1 MALTKINTNLIANNT
16 IALTNIADNA
26 IDATKIANNQ
36 ILARHIAAGS
46 ISDQLAAAQP
56 TITSLGTLTTLT
68 VDDITINSST
78 ISDGGD
84 LTLDVA
90 ASITLDSDSGVID
103 FDDGGTNIGRFEN
116 ASSDFKMESR
126 VQDKDIVFVGNDGGT
141 GVEALRIDMSEGG
154 KVGIGTATPASY
166 NSAGQQL
173 VVVDSGNTGI
183 SIIGGTSSTSSVMFG
198 DGTGG
203 TAAYRGAIKY
213 DHSSDDM
220 IFWGAAAEKMRID
233 SSGRVKVAKS
243 AMITEG
249 ALTNASTVDWDADAY
264 ANATLALNANSYS
277 GNVTIDEPDNPTAG
291 QIISIEIAQD
301 GTPRTVAWHTSFEFA
316 ASTGPTMTATA
327 NKTDIFSFRYNGSV
341 WQEIGRVQNMAQT

>member
-56 TITSLGTLTTLT
+56 TITSVGTLTTLT
-68 VDDITINSST
+68 VDDITINGST

-126 VQDKDIVFVGNDGGT
+126 VQDKDIVLVGNDGGT
-141 GVEALRIDMSEGG
+141 GVEALRLDMSDAGAATFNDS
-154 KVGIGTATPASY
+154 ITADKY
-166 NSAGQQL
+166 
-173 VVVDSGNTGI
+173 I
-183 SIIGGTSSTSSVMFG
+183 M
-198 DGTGG
+198 TGG
-203 TAAYRGAIKY
+203 SQIGQDYTHLKGDSTTTASLTLRKDASGADSIDFLQLRNDSNNLISKITGPGVA
-213 DHSSDDM
+213 H
-220 IFWGAAAEKMRID
+220 FTGAE
-233 SSGRVKVAKS
+233 
-243 AMITEG
+243 ITG
-249 ALTNASTVDWDADAY
+249 S
-264 ANATLALNANSYS
+264 LALSLLLSRRS
-277 GNVTIDEPDNPTAG
+277 GLL
-291 QIISIEIAQD
+291 
-301 GTPRTVAWHTSFEFA
+301 
-316 ASTGPTMTATA
+316 
-327 NKTDIFSFRYNGSV
+327 SV
-341 WQEIGRVQNMAQT
+341 FWLL